1 MKLARTSRFVRDFQ
15 SLPTDI
21 QRRAAKQLQL
31 LLDNPRHP
39 SLRIKKMEGSQDIW
53 EGRISKGGEVKRAYI
68 FTVPQSRAEDFD
80 AFLSALEELCN
91 AHEVEHDEISK
102 YAEANPHKEE
112 EAEKHAKVWVG
123 TITDDMDTIVTVATD
138 RDLLIEK
145 VYHDYVE
152 RAWSDLFADLE
163 DDDGNPIVPPPIPS
177 SPEDAVTAYFL
188 RAGEALGERFDCG
201 GYEVFSGLPDG
212 CGV

>member
-1 MKLARTSRFVRDFQ
+1 M
-15 SLPTDI
+15 
-21 QRRAAKQLQL
+21 
-31 LLDNPRHP
+31 
-39 SLRIKKMEGSQDIW
+39 
-53 EGRISKGGEVKRAYI
+53 KRAYI
-68 FTVPQSRAEDFD
+68 YTIPQSRAEDFD
-80 AFLSALEELCN
+80 AFLSALEELCD
-91 AHEVEHDEISK
+91 AHEVEHEEISK
-102 YAEANPHKEE
+102 YAEVNPDKEE
-112 EAEKHAKVWVG
+112 EAEKNAKVWVG
-123 TITDDMDTIVTVATD
+123 TITDDMGTIVTVATD